1 MSSSIPQKWLKDEEG
16 LEPVQRQAEGLD
28 EKNGHL
34 AAADGIARMAIQAT
48 TASAGDA
55 LGREL
60 IDPIDERPPPGTERR
75 RTPFPR
81 RVAADSFPRA
91 LPSAGRRPSV
101 RGGWVRR
108 AVEPSATA
116 GGNAL
121 RRELIDPIHE
131 RPAGTGHVG
140 KDCRRACGRHI
151 ARPVPALEQEDRHLG
166 SRGGVVGAKVAGTAA
181 SGHTVV
187 KKGFDES

>member
-28 EKNGHL
+28 KKNGHL
-34 AAADGIARMAIQAT
+34 AAADGIARAIQAT

-81 RVAADSFPRA
+81 RVAADSSPVLSLQQEDGHLCAEDGFE
-91 LPSAGRRPSV
+91 G
-101 RGGWVRR
+101 

-140 KDCRRACGRHI
+140 KDLSTSMRAAHSPTR
-151 ARPVPALEQEDRHLG
+151 AR
-166 SRGGVVGAKVAGTAA
+166 S
-181 SGHTVV
+181 
-187 KKGFDES
+187 